1 MLPATV
7 DYGALLL
14 ARWPFVGGSVAG
26 KKGADHP
33 RVSRD

>member
-1 MLPATV
+1 MLLATV
-7 DYGALLL
+7 NYGALLF
-14 ARWPFVGGSVAG
+14 ARWLFVGGSVAG